1 MNPNMLAALH
11 EALAI
16 ICEEGLDNRWQ
27 RHKISNEMLW
37 KGAEDL
43 GLKLVVEKV
52 ENRLHGVTVVDLP
65 EDIPVQTLLQYL
77 AKE

>member
-1 MNPNMLAALH
+1 MNPNMLAGLH
-11 EALAI
+11 EALSI

-27 RHKISNEMLW
+27 SHKISNEMLW

-43 GLKLVVEKV
+43 GLKLRIEKV
-52 ENRLHGVTVVDLP
+52 ENRLHGITVIDLP
-65 EDIPVQTLLQYL
+65 GDVPVHTLQQHF